1 MTVRYRLL
9 YNYIT
14 SYPWTM
20 KQALLDLELTAEK
33 LLQPAQ
39 PDTCNRPIPARPD
52 RRAGGP
58 APRRAGH
65 TMLRVWAAA
74 LMLAYVLPRLNVYKC
89 CC

>member
-14 SYPWTM
+14 SYPWT

-39 PDTCNRPIPARPD
+39 P
-52 RRAGGP
+52 
-58 APRRAGH
+58 
-65 TMLRVWAAA
+65 
-74 LMLAYVLPRLNVYKC
+74 
-89 CC
+89 